1 MHAMLVTIHLI
12 SCFIMLAAVLL
23 QSGKGAEMGA
33 AFGGASQTL
42 FGARGPATFLSKL
55 TVGAAVVFM
64 LTSLGLGIVTRE
76 SSLTITPIPVQ
87 QQASPTP
94 SPPSPQP
101 SPSKGTPEGSRG
113 VEGKGEGLSKAPAPA
128 PALPQVSPAHEEHS
142 APSTPPGAAP

>member
-1 MHAMLVTIHLI
+1 MYAILVTVHLI
-12 SCFIMLAAVLL
+12 SCFIMLSAVLL

-64 LTSLGLGIVTRE
+64 MTSLGIGIVTRE

-87 QQASPTP
+87 QQASP
-94 SPPSPQP
+94 SPQP
-101 SPSKGTPEGSRG
+101 APPKTGTATIEPA
-113 VEGKGEGLSKAPAPA
+113 KAPAPA
-128 PALPQVSPAHEEHS
+128 PALPQVSPAHEEHTE
-142 APSTPPGAAP
+142 PPKPPGAAP